1 VDEDLRRAHDPARR
15 RGARVEPDAVPAAG
29 FADLPVVPVRGVA
42 GLVVAAVVAFAALAG
57 SVGFLGVV
65 GFVGFVGAPVVVG
78 VVRGAS
84 DPESAATASS
94 VSP

>member
-65 GFVGFVGAPVVVG
+65 
-78 VVRGAS
+78 RGAS